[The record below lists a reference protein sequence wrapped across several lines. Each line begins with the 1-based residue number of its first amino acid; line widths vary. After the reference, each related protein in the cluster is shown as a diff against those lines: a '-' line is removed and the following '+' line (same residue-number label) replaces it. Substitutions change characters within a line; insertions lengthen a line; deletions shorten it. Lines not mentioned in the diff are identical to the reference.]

1 MRNQTGSSWPVA
13 IALWTCLGLML
24 PGAMKAQTISTAAA
38 PPARSAGGSAS
49 CGETTGPTACGASG
63 PASKN
68 DQTVNVGG
76 GNPVNVITGNKY
88 QREIDLPSLPGV
100 LGLELV
106 RHYNSQFSGVGFP
119 NGIMGRGW
127 KLSYETELHVVGRA
141 LQIVQAD
148 GARLIFSRYLL
159 DPTRCGTSRASDGR
173 IAIRRGSRGDEYTW
187 AWPDGRRLS
196 FDHRGKLVQIAVPT
210 GEFVTLQHDAGGHLV
225 QVTDPQGRQL
235 KLNYAEPARD
245 GRRPAHFTGVQSIDT
260 PVGRFAYEYGSTP
273 PKGTRIDKIQLV
285 ANLAK
290 VHLPTHYDADK
301 PAHPLTARGTTTS
314 SVSRTYHYEDARFP
328 TLLTGIS
335 VSGSASDGQPLNQRI
350 STYGYDQRGWA
361 VRSEH
366 GGLKVEL
373 AVLERASLSE
383 LPGSTPGLSV
393 LVHGRTAERPDGRRL
408 EIRSAMVAGDYRITE
423 TRGEPCVAALPCPRA
438 NMRYVYDAK
447 GRLTEEIQLDP
458 QGRPLRG
465 VRTAH
470 DPLDRVLRVSQV
482 VYKDGKPGAE
492 HWMVRYEYGA
502 SGEQPALLAKPSVV
516 PGREHQR
523 RMTYNDHGQVLTIEE
538 DGYSP
543 LDAQGQPLIEAQTT
557 QASAIKR
564 ITRYAYSHINGR
576 SVLVA
581 VDGPLPGP
589 ADTMRYV
596 WDRRADHLHSI
607 QAPGH
612 HAMKVLQ
619 RDAAGRV
626 TLVAQDDGSRY
637 RETSTHHDPAGRV
650 LARNVVAWLRQ
661 DGSLSKDSRLSQHA
675 GYDYDAHGRLVAIH
689 GADGTHVRTEFDAHG
704 RPSTLVLPDGG
715 RIVLQR
721 DEGGALQAVTRL
733 DVQQRALQTVRFDR
747 DGAQRLA
754 RMSDD
759 LGQMLTLRYDPGA
772 NLPVEVEHP
781 GAIKTAYAYDE
792 LGFITEQVRAAGTE
806 LELRTRWQH
815 DPAGHVTGIERASR
829 QTALYDDF
837 GRKLLQSD
845 AQHGAVRYVWDEADR
860 LIARVNESG
869 QVQRYEYDAVGRLTA
884 SGVGDRTALTR
895 SRHDGSLVSETAA
908 FDAQGRAGERKQW
921 RHDSLGRLVEER
933 HWLPP
938 DVGTGAKGE
947 PLLFVTLLRYD
958 DRGRL
963 SDRTLVDAQQ
973 RAHRLAYAWDDTTGH
988 LTGLRYNG
996 KPVVR
1001 ELHASW
1007 LGGIDAFTH
1016 GNGVSER
1023 FERDPRGRLTRHTA
1037 MLAQHALLDDR
1048 YDYDAGNRLISA
1060 IETTGAQPLRRRYG
1074 YDVLG
1079 RLVSEQREGDQTPDT
1094 YAYDSEDNRVRATVG
1109 GERQRYAYAGQQLV
1123 AVEPTARQ
1131 TGWASVYGALGEP
1144 WTFWELRDKGTA
1156 QQTADGQSDQPSLP
1170 ERAVPLM
1177 LGRPA
1182 VRTVYAPA
1190 GPALAVV
1197 DSQDRPVARYGW
1209 GLRGERIS
1217 KTTIAGDHRRTTY
1230 YLYQDS
1236 DSRPVVADQRDQGLQ
1251 LYAEADES
1259 GRVKRQYVYLDGR
1272 VVACIDTAFT
1282 DSVLEHL
1289 RTIAWSWFGRVPQAS
1304 GEVYAVH
1311 ADQRH
1316 APVAVSDAQGQVV
1329 WRARYKAF
1337 GLAHIKAGG
1346 KSHPA
1351 RTASWSLLSEAH
1363 AADAAAT
1370 FELNLRL
1377 PGQYWDAERGVHHNL
1392 QRDYDPQ
1399 TGRFTT
1405 ADPISMRPGLDLGMA
1420 DRLAGGNVYA
1430 YVSNN
1435 PLTQVDAQGLYQE
1448 DIHYYMT
1455 FFLALAAGVDY
1466 NEARII
1472 ALATQYIDD
1481 NPATRPLDEKDL
1493 GTTVGS
1499 ITKNQQ
1505 ALLTYHFVLSD
1516 RTGIGGGY
1524 GATPAF
1530 YDNDDLLLS
1539 MKAPSFQMQ
1548 QLIAGYEGAPTRCGK
1563 LQLFGEFLHAFE
1575 DTFGHRDNLNKP
1587 IDALAL
1593 GYGTGHGLPYG
1604 EHPDYTYNH
1613 DQLIPL
1619 PVTSVVHWNNEART
1633 LSMEKAVYDWIKD
1646 KSGLASE
1653 KGGASWTQIEGVLRQ
1668 FNATQESHNNNGVS
1682 FAEKLKI
1689 LNDAL
1694 ATFVKRPD
1702 GSKIDLVTTDAYN
1715 RIEAAKNRRVNLC
1728 DAKGNRLKASDY
1740 PFLILPQSF
1749 ESCK

>member
-1 MRNQTGSSWPVA
+1 
-13 IALWTCLGLML
+13 ML
-24 PGAMKAQTISTAAA
+24 PGAMKAQTMSAAA
-38 PPARSAGGSAS
+38 ASPARSAGGTSS
-49 CGETTGPTACGASG
+49 CGEATGPTACGASG

-68 DQTVNVGG
+68 DRTVNVGG

-88 QREIDLPSLPGV
+88 QREVDLPALPGV

-148 GARLIFSRYLL
+148 GARLIFSRDLL
-159 DPTRCGTSRASDGR
+159 DPSRCSTSRASDGR
-173 IAIRRGSRGDEYTW
+173 IAIRRGPRSEEYVWT
-187 AWPDGRRLS
+187 WPDGRRLS

-260 PVGRFAYEYGSTP
+260 PAGRFAYEYGSTP
-273 PKGTRIDKIQLV
+273 PKGTRIDKIQLA

-335 VSGSASDGQPLNQRI
+335 VSGSGSDGKPLNQRI

-366 GGLKVEL
+366 GGLKVEM

-383 LPGSTPGLSV
+383 LPGSMPGLSV
-393 LVHGRTAERPDGRRL
+393 LVHGRTTERPDGRRL

-447 GRLTEEIQLDP
+447 GLLTEEIQLDL

-465 VRTAH
+465 VRTSY

-482 VYKDGKPGAE
+482 AYKDGKPGPE

-502 SGEQPALLAKPSVV
+502 SGGQPALVAKPSVV
-516 PGREHQR
+516 PGREHQKR
-523 RMTYNDHGQVLTIEE
+523 LTYNDRGQVLSIEE
-538 DGYSP
+538 SGYSP
-543 LDAQGQPLIEAQTT
+543 LDAQGLPVIEPS
-557 QASAIKR
+557 QASPIKR
-564 ITRYAYSHINGR
+564 ITRYEYSHINGR

-589 ADTMRYV
+589 ADTTRYV
-596 WDRRADHLHSI
+596 WDRRADHLRSV
-607 QAPGH
+607 QAPGD

-619 RDAAGRV
+619 RDTAGRV
-626 TLVAQDDGSRY
+626 TLVAHDDGSRY
-637 RETSTHHDPAGRV
+637 RETSTRHDPAGRV
-650 LARNVVAWLRQ
+650 LARDMVAWSRQ
-661 DGSLSKDSRLSQHA
+661 DGVLSQESRLSQHA
-675 GYDYDAHGRLVAIH
+675 GYDHDAHGRLVAIH
-689 GADGTHVRTEFDAHG
+689 GADGTRVRTEFDAHG
-704 RPSTLVLPDGG
+704 RPGTLILPDGG
-715 RIVLQR
+715 RIALQR
-721 DEGGALQAVTRL
+721 DAGGALLAVTRL
-733 DVQQRALQTVRFDR
+733 DAQQRALQTVRFDR
-747 DGAQRLA
+747 DGAQRLTG
-754 RMSDD
+754 MSDD
-759 LGQMLTLRYDPGA
+759 LGQMLTLRYAPGA
-772 NLPVEVEHP
+772 NRPVEAEHP
-781 GAIKTAYAYDE
+781 GAVKTAYAYDE

-815 DPAGHVTGIERASR
+815 DPAGHVTSIERASR

-837 GRKLLQSD
+837 GRKLFQAD
-845 AQHGAVRYVWDEADR
+845 AQHGAARYVWDEADR
-860 LIARVNESG
+860 LIARVNVSG
-869 QVQRYEYDAVGRLTA
+869 QVQRYEYDAAGRLTA

-895 SRHDGSLVSETAA
+895 SRHDGSLVIETAA
-908 FDAQGRAGERKQW
+908 FDAQGRARERKQW

-938 DVGTGAKGE
+938 ETGAGTKGE

-958 DRGRL
+958 ERGRL
-963 SDRTLVDAQQ
+963 IERTLVDAQQ
-973 RAHRLAYAWDDTTGH
+973 RAHRLAYAWDDTMGH
-988 LTGLRYNG
+988 LTGIRYNG
-996 KPVVR
+996 EPVVR
-1001 ELHASW
+1001 ELQASW
-1007 LGGIDAFTH
+1007 LGGIGAFTH

-1023 FERDPRGRLTRHTA
+1023 FERDARGRLTRHTA
-1037 MLAQHALLDDR
+1037 MLAQRAMLDDR
-1048 YDYDAGNRLISA
+1048 YRYDAGNHLVSA
-1060 IETTGAQPLRRRYG
+1060 TETTGAQPLRRRYG
-1074 YDVLG
+1074 YDALG
-1079 RLVSEQREGDQTPDT
+1079 RLVSEQREGDRTPDT
-1094 YAYDSEDNRVRATVG
+1094 YAYDSEGNRVRATVG
-1109 GERQRYAYAGQQLV
+1109 GETQRYAYAGQQLV
-1123 AVEPTARQ
+1123 AAEPTARQ
-1131 TGWASVYGALGEP
+1131 AGWASVYGALGEP
-1144 WTFWELRDKGTA
+1144 WTFWELRGEGAA
-1156 QQTADGQSDQPSLP
+1156 QPPADGQSDQPSQP
-1170 ERAVPLM
+1170 GRAALLM
-1177 LGRPA
+1177 LGKPA

-1190 GPALAVV
+1190 GPALAVL
-1197 DSQDRPVARYGW
+1197 DGQDRPVARYGW

-1230 YLYQDS
+1230 YLYQDGG
-1236 DSRPVVADQRDQGLQ
+1236 SRPVVTDQRDQGLQ

-1282 DSVLEHL
+1282 DSVWERL
-1289 RTIAWSWFGRVPQAS
+1289 RTVAWSWFGRVPQAS

-1329 WRARYKAF
+1329 WRARYEAF
-1337 GLAHIKAGG
+1337 GLARIEASG

-1351 RTASWSLLSEAH
+1351 RTASWRLLSEAH
-1363 AADAAAT
+1363 AANAAAT

-1405 ADPISMRPGLDLGMA
+1405 ADPISMRPDLDLGMA

-1435 PLTQVDAQGLYQE
+1435 PLTQVDAQGYYEE

-1481 NPATRPLDEKDL
+1481 NPDTRPLDPDNPA
-1493 GTTVGS
+1493 GS
-1499 ITKNQQ
+1499 YLSDVPGAIDRLSK
-1505 ALLTYHFVLSD
+1505 YHFTQAGHD
-1516 RTGIGGGY
+1516 PAREEY
-1524 GATPAF
+1524 HPTPEERAR
-1530 YDNDDLLLS
+1530 
-1539 MKAPSFQMQ
+1539 A
-1548 QLIAGYEGAPTRCGK
+1548 ITAGYPDPGSVTYEDAAVYAGRRIENPRNPQLNRLMDAVQRAPTRCAS
-1563 LQLFGEFLHAFE
+1563 LQFFGEYLHAFE
-1575 DTFGHRDNLNKP
+1575 DTFAHRDSKNQPISINLG
-1587 IDALAL
+1587 L
-1593 GYGTGHGLPYG
+1593 GHLFHIH
-1604 EHPDYTYNH
+1604 EPDKTYNGWGV
-1613 DQLIPL
+1613 DASGVMQIPPSIL
-1619 PVTSVVHWNNEART
+1619 PALVHYQTREART
-1633 LSMEKAVYDWIKD
+1633 LQMEKEVFAKLEAFKAPGGKAVSLSQLEPI
-1646 KSGLASE
+1646 
-1653 KGGASWTQIEGVLRQ
+1653 LRQ
-1668 FNATQESHNNNGVS
+1668 FNAIKEDHGTGFGKKFN
-1682 FAEKLKI
+1682 K

-1694 ATFVKRPD
+1694 KQFGITQPNGQAINLAKKEA
-1702 GSKIDLVTTDAYN
+1702 GAYDVSQA
-1715 RIEAAKNRRVNLC
+1715 RKNRNEFMC
-1728 DAKGNRLKASDY
+1728 DKDGKRLNQADY
-1740 PFLILPQSF
+1740 QGTILPKGTVP
-1749 ESCK
+1749 CK